1 MRSLWIAVSLI
12 VLTAAKPVPPV
23 APPSPPA
30 PGAGARS
37 YAPAAL
43 LFAGF
48 DANADARLDR
58 AELAA
63 GVARMWAAADP
74 QHEGSIGLIGLGD
87 WAQVWLGDQSAPPGR
102 FDFDRDGDD
111 RITAAEFKAEFD
123 RQFAKF
129 DADKSG
135 TVTRAE
141 MLQAAAVPNFRQDGR
156 QAEQR
161 RGPGR

>member
-1 MRSLWIAVSLI
+1 MRLLMIAASLI

-23 APPSPPA
+23 VPPSPPA

-48 DANADARLDR
+48 DANLDARIDG
-58 AELAA
+58 AELTG

-74 QHEGSIGLIGLGD
+74 QREGSIGLIALGD

-102 FDFDRDGDD
+102 FDFDRNGDD
-111 RITAAEFKAEFD
+111 RISGAEFKAEFD

-135 TVTRAE
+135 SVTRAE
-141 MLQAAAVPNFRQDGR
+141 MLQAAPIPNFRQDGR
-156 QAEQR
+156 QVEQR

>member
-1 MRSLWIAVSLI
+1 MRALLIAASLI

-23 APPSPPA
+23 VPPRPPA

-37 YAPAAL
+37 YSPAAL

-48 DANADARLDR
+48 DSSGDARIDR
-58 AELAA
+58 AELTV
-63 GVARMWAAADP
+63 GVSRMWQAADP
-74 QHEGSIGLIGLGD
+74 QHEGSIGLIALGD

-111 RITAAEFKAEFD
+111 RISGVEFKAEFD
-123 RQFAKF
+123 RRFVKF
-129 DADKSG
+129 DADKNGS
-135 TVTRAE
+135 VTRAE
-141 MLQAAAVPNFRQDGR
+141 MLQAAPMPNFRQDGR
-156 QAEQR
+156 QTEHR